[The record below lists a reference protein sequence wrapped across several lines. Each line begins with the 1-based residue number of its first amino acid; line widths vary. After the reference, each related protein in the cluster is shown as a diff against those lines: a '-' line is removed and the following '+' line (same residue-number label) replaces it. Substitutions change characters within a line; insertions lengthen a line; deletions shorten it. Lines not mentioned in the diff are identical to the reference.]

1 MTVARVTDMLGLLT
15 RAPRTIPELHTLTGI
30 SEPRLRAW
38 LHALTDEGLVVGAG
52 LREVWSVTANR
63 HYFHNVYAWS
73 KQ

>member
-38 LHALTDEGLVVGAG
+38 LQALMAEGLVVDGG
-52 LREVWSVTANR
+52 RREVWSETANR
-63 HYFHNVYAWS
+63 AYHHYIYEWNA
-73 KQ
+73 K

>member
-1 MTVARVTDMLGLLT
+1 MTVARVADMLGLLV

-52 LREVWSVTANR
+52 LREVWSETARR
-63 HYFHNVYAWS
+63 HYFHNVYAWRT
-73 KQ
+73 Q